1 MKRNF
6 IFILFCLTAP
16 LFSDD
21 FSINSLI
28 DYNLIKD
35 SNINAVIYYYPL
47 YILRRNNLTID
58 ALHKIY
64 HERIEI
70 NNIDAKNFILGIKD
84 IVLQEKKYQGGEGDI
99 RCCVDFFIG
108 NDLFFY
114 YAINADKFY
123 MFINGLRL
131 KNNNIFYDFI
141 NNYISL
147 N

>member
-6 IFILFCLTAP
+6 IFILFCLSAH

-21 FSINSLI
+21 LSINSLI

-47 YILRRNNLTID
+47 YVIRRNSLTID
-58 ALHKIY
+58 ALHKSY

-70 NNIDAKNFILGIKD
+70 NNIDAKKFILGIKD
-84 IVLQEKKYQGGEGDI
+84 IVLQEDEYQGGEGDI

-108 NDLFFY
+108 NDLFFS
-114 YAINADKFY
+114 YAISFGKFY
-123 MFINGLRL
+123 MFIN
-131 KNNNIFYDFI
+131 
-141 NNYISL
+141 
-147 N
+147 